1 LLEAIIQLP
10 NNIFYNTGI
19 TTYIWV
25 LSNHKAKKRHG
36 QVQLIDASQLY
47 EKLRKNL
54 GEKNCAFTQAHI
66 DQITKAYLEMADT
79 GKGSVVPASAGSST
93 AGLKAQVFPN
103 NEFGYWKITVERPLR
118 KSSQFTADRIATLR
132 FVPALSTEM
141 EWMWQQW
148 GQKVYDKGFLAA
160 QKETLEH
167 WLEKEHLET
176 SPANKKKLL
185 DTTLWTARRDLMQ
198 AAEKLHAHLG
208 EAISDD
214 FNAFSESTKA
224 AAKKLKLDLK
234 PADLKAILD
243 AVSWRDPA
251 AKPILQEET
260 ILDITSDFD
269 FDAARVF
276 VSEIADGT
284 CYHYEPDSEL
294 RDTENVPLT
303 YPGGIVAYFQK
314 EVLPHVPDAWV
325 DEEKTV
331 IGYEISF
338 NKYFYQ
344 HQPLRPLEDV
354 VAEIRQLETE
364 TEGLLEQILRFAQS

>member
-1 LLEAIIQLP
+1 MRDDDAA
-10 NNIFYNTGI
+10 NTPD
-19 TTYIWV
+19 
-25 LSNHKAKKRHG
+25 LA
-36 QVQLIDASQLY
+36 LAS
-47 EKLRKNL
+47 KPTSALRCK
-54 GEKNCAFTQAHI
+54 T
-66 DQITKAYLEMADT
+66 
-79 GKGSVVPASAGSST
+79 
-93 AGLKAQVFPN
+93 FPN
-103 NEFGYWKITVERPLR
+103 REFGYWKITVERPLR

-148 GQKVYDKGFLAA
+148 GAKVYDKGFLAT

-167 WLEKEHLET
+167 WLEKEQLET

-198 AAEKLHAHLG
+198 AAEKLHTHLG
-208 EAISDD
+208 EATSDD
-214 FNAFSESTKA
+214 FIAFSESTKA

-234 PADLKAILD
+234 PADVKAILD

-251 AKPILQEET
+251 AKPVLHSSF
-260 ILDITSDFD
+260 DIRNSSFP
-269 FDAARVF
+269 F
-276 VSEIADGT
+276 
-284 CYHYEPDSEL
+284 EPDSEL

-303 YPGGIVAYFQK
+303 YAGGITEYFK
-314 EVLPHVPDAWV
+314 REVLPHVPDAWV
-325 DEEKTV
+325 DEEKTG

-344 HQPLRPLEDV
+344 HQPLRPLEAV

-364 TEGLLEQILRFAQS
+364 TEGLLEQILSFAA